1 MDATRVRKT
10 GRCGSLRAFQEEL
23 SRRIAAAG
31 TVVRK
36 DVRLAVKTGSSGWL
50 IRLPD
55 AGELVPLPELTP
67 VPLTQPWFRGL
78 ANVRGTLYAVVDL
91 CVFIGDT
98 PNAGKARPRLML
110 VGRRFGNNSALL
122 VERMIGLRNLADFSE
137 IERTRSEQWA
147 GSQYRD
153 ADGQHWCELE
163 IETLLQAP
171 EFVRVGI

>member
-1 MDATRVRKT
+1 MDVTRVRKT
-10 GRCGSLRAFQEEL
+10 RRRGSLRAFQEEL

-36 DVRLAVKTGSSGWL
+36 DVRLLVQCGSSGWL

-55 AGELVPLPELTP
+55 AGELVPPPDLTR
-67 VPLTQPWFRGL
+67 VPLTQPWLRGL

-91 CVFIGDT
+91 AAFSGEAPI
-98 PNAGKARPRLML
+98 AGKAAARLML
-110 VGRRFGNNSALL
+110 VGQRYGNNSALL
-122 VERMIGLRNLADFSE
+122 VERVIGLRNLADFSE

-153 ADGQHWCELE
+153 ADGQHWSELE
-163 IETLLQAP
+163 IEALLQAP
-171 EFVRVGI
+171 EFLQVGV

>member
-1 MDATRVRKT
+1 MDATRIRKI
-10 GRCGSLRAFQEEL
+10 RRRGSLRAFQEEL

-36 DVRLAVKTGSSGWL
+36 DVRLVVKTGSSGWL

-55 AGELVPLPELTP
+55 AGELVPPPGLTP

-91 CVFIGDT
+91 CAFIGET
-98 PNAGKARPRLML
+98 PIAGKAGTRLML
-110 VGRRFGNNSALL
+110 AGQRYGNNSALL
-122 VERMIGLRNLADFSE
+122 VERVIGLRNLADFSE

-153 ADGQHWCELE
+153 ADGQNWCELE
-163 IETLLQAP
+163 IGVLLQAP
-171 EFVRVGI
+171 EFVQVGV